1 MVLSINIRDK
11 VLICLETTNIRTVSI
26 VNNCVNVSMNS
37 RDGKDGLTIYT
48 DSADECQCIYDRIV
62 YYVNNPISALSS
74 DKDYLRIGC
83 EDREE
88 YAGQ

>member
-37 RDGKDGLTIYT
+37 RYGIDGLTIYT

-83 EDREE
+83 EEREE

>member
-1 MVLSINIRDK
+1 MVLPINIRDK
-11 VLICLETTNIRTVSI
+11 FLICLETTDIRTVSI
-26 VNNCVNVSMNS
+26 VNTCVNVTMNS

-62 YYVNNPISALSS
+62 YYVNNPISALNSS
-74 DKDYLRIGC
+74 ENYLRIGC
-83 EDREE
+83 KDREE

>member
-11 VLICLETTNIRTVSI
+11 FLICLETTDIRTVSI

-62 YYVNNPISALSS
+62 YYINNPISALNS